1 MALDTTI
8 LATRPRNLRHY
19 WLLNDHASIAD
30 SGLGTRSLTTV
41 GTLSTVAGQ
50 VGNAVQF
57 PGTSGNYARYDV
69 MTSENPPMFHP
80 FDDFPDSEWTV
91 HSLVKAPSS
100 GSQKC
105 FINFGNQEQSS
116 DAGKG
121 VFLGTQ
127 SGAGNFD
134 RVRVSRYNGNMSSGK
149 SPAYALGS
157 NTVIADN
164 TWKSLAVR
172 RRRLLTGDILLEVLL
187 NNAHVD
193 GSPLTI
199 SEVTFRTFNDDQN
212 DAGNRSGYYERFGL
226 GCTYDRGSFGTMI
239 PGTYT
244 NCALQHLAVWN
255 VALSD
260 AQLTALFAETGL

>member
-8 LATRPRNLRHY
+8 LATRPRSLRHY
-19 WLLNDHASIAD
+19 WKLNDHTSLVD
-30 SGLGTRSLTTV
+30 SGLGNRPLTAV

-57 PGTSGNYARYDV
+57 PGTSGNYARYDP

-91 HSLVKAPSS
+91 HALLKAPTS

-121 VFLGTQ
+121 VFIGTQ
-127 SGAGNFD
+127 SGSGNFD
-134 RVRVSRYNGNMSSGK
+134 RIRVSRYNTNMTGGL
-149 SPAYALGS
+149 SPAYALSS
-157 NTVIADN
+157 NTVITDN
-164 TWKSLAVR
+164 AWKSLVVR
-172 RRRLLTGDILLEVLL
+172 RRRLLIGDIYLEVLL
-187 NNAHVD
+187 NNAPAQD
-193 GSPLTI
+193 SPLTI
-199 SEVTFRTFNDDQN
+199 SEVGFRTFNDQQN
-212 DAGNRSGYYERFGL
+212 ETGSRAGYYERFGL
-226 GCTYDRGSFGTMI
+226 GCTYDRGSFGTMV

-260 AQLTALFAETGL
+260 ADLTALFAETGL